1 MKNRTFANCF
11 TLALGV
17 GFFLIAGAA
26 LAADPMDDVSDDVTD
41 EVTDEVTDDV
51 SSHES
56 EIMMEEKYDDGW
68 EYDPYYIFGLTR
80 HMSDS
85 GLPLAGQIAL
95 YPFAFVID
103 LGQWPIGALAGLAG
117 K

>member
-17 GFFLIAGAA
+17 GFCLIAGAA
-26 LAADPMDDVSDDVTD
+26 PAADPM
-41 EVTDEVTDDV
+41 DDV

-56 EIMMEEKYDDGW
+56 EIMMEEKYDDVW
-68 EYDPYYIFGLTR
+68 DYDPYYIFPLTR

>member
-26 LAADPMDDVSDDVTD
+26 PAADPMDDVSED
-41 EVTDEVTDDV
+41 VTDDV

-68 EYDPYYIFGLTR
+68 DYDPYYIFPLTR